1 MRFFPKVDPAGPIDA
16 EVRASAV
23 DYVNRVNW
31 LFETRDLPGMIAS
44 FTSDARIVH
53 FHGTLSGEDEV
64 RHFLTEHYPYLV
76 PGVGRCACNHIV
88 DMEASGAGRRSLP
101 ESSGAL
107 RCARRCAKIERWPS
121 GRK

>member
-64 RHFLTEHYPYLV
+64 RHFP
-76 PGVGRCACNHIV
+76 I
-88 DMEASGAGRRSLP
+88 SGSW
-101 ESSGAL
+101 
-107 RCARRCAKIERWPS
+107 RWPLRLQS
-121 GRK
+121 HCRYGSQWGSSPFATRIFWCATLRQKMRQN